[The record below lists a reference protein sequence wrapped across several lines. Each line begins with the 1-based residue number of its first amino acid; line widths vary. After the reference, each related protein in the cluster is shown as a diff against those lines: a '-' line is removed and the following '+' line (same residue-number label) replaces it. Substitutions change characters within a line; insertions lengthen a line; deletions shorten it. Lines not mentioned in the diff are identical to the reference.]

1 MIALPEYPAPNPKFP
16 PRGLENR
23 CFGFRPAFT
32 LIELMVVIVIIGI
45 LAAATTGVAVKVIAS
60 QRRAATQL
68 LVDTINNALATQA
81 SKLVDQTRK
90 LVDSTT
96 SGDVDT
102 EVLTQVINQWNLVF
116 ADNINNSPPAA
127 NPAINNQAY
136 KATMLNHGLNA
147 SSNTSSFNGLS
158 LPNGSK
164 VNGGGKNDP
173 TNLAFEKAFCL
184 YMVLKVGRFS
194 SLDPES
200 LGGNTIQFGSDGSR
214 KVPFLADQWGDPIYL
229 FPGNPFIPGT
239 PSTPSNPPKALSGN
253 L

>member
-1 MIALPEYPAPNPKFP
+1 M
-16 PRGLENR
+16 
-23 CFGFRPAFT
+23 
-32 LIELMVVIVIIGI
+32 IVIIGI

-200 LGGNTIQFGSDGSR
+200 LGEIPFNLGPTVHEKSHSSR
-214 KVPFLADQWGDPIYL
+214 ISGAT
-229 FPGNPFIPGT
+229 PFICFQET
-239 PSTPSNPPKALSGN
+239 PSFREPQALQATRPKL
-253 L
+253 

>member
-68 LVDTINNALATQA
+68 LVDTINNALSTQA

-90 LVDSTT
+90 AAILDASTDVDSQITI
-96 SGDVDT
+96 DVGK
-102 EVLTQVINQWNLVF
+102 QWNLVF
-116 ADNINNSPPAA
+116 VNTINGITASN
-127 NPAINNQAY
+127 NPAY
-136 KATMLNHGLNA
+136 FATMLNHSLNA
-147 SSNTSSFNGLS
+147 GSASFNGLS
-158 LPNGSK
+158 LPNGTT
-164 VNGGGKNDP
+164 VGGGGRNP
-173 TNLAFEKAFCL
+173 TNAEFEKAFIL

-214 KVPFLADQWGDPIYL
+214 KVPFLADQWGDPIYIL
-229 FPGNPFIPGT
+229 PSSPG
-239 PSTPSNPPKALSGN
+239 NPPKAFSGN

>member
-16 PRGLENR
+16 PRGLQNR

-90 LVDSTT
+90 AAILDASTDVDSQITI
-96 SGDVDT
+96 DVG
-102 EVLTQVINQWNLVF
+102 NQWNLVF
-116 ADNINNSPPAA
+116 VNTINGIT
-127 NPAINNQAY
+127 AINNPAY
-136 KATMLNHGLNA
+136 FATMLNHSLNA
-147 SSNTSSFNGLS
+147 GSASFNGLS

-184 YMVLKVGRFS
+184 YLVLKVGRFC

-214 KVPFLADQWGDPIYL
+214 KVPFLADQWGDPIYIL
-229 FPGNPFIPGT
+229 PSSPG
-239 PSTPSNPPKALSGN
+239 NPPKAFSGN

>member
-90 LVDSTT
+90 AAILDASTDVDSQIMI
-96 SGDVDT
+96 DVG
-102 EVLTQVINQWNLVF
+102 NQWNLVF
-116 ADNINNSPPAA
+116 VNTINGIT
-127 NPAINNQAY
+127 AINNPAY
-136 KATMLNHGLNA
+136 FATMLNHSLNA
-147 SSNTSSFNGLS
+147 GSASFNGLS

-173 TNLAFEKAFCL
+173 TLEAFEKAFCL
-184 YMVLKVGRFS
+184 YLVLKVGRFS

-229 FPGNPFIPGT
+229 VPEY
-239 PSTPSNPPKALSGN
+239 PSTPISPSNRLKALSGN

>member
-16 PRGLENR
+16 PRGLQNR

-81 SKLVDQTRK
+81 SKLVDQTRRS
-90 LVDSTT
+90 VDATT
-96 SGDVDT
+96 VGDADT
-102 EVLTQVINQWNLVF
+102 ETRDQIATQWRLIFVNTITG
-116 ADNINNSPPAA
+116 APPIY
-127 NPAINNQAY
+127 PAINNPAY
-136 KATMLNHGLNA
+136 RATMLQHGLDNL
-147 SSNTSSFNGLS
+147 SSTASFNRFS
-158 LPNGSK
+158 LPNGTT
-164 VNGGGKNDP
+164 VGAGGRNP
-173 TNLAFEKAFCL
+173 TEADFEASFCL
-184 YMVLKVGRFS
+184 YLVLKVGRFS

-200 LGGNTIQFGSDGSR
+200 LGGNTIQFGSKGTQ

-229 FPGNPFIPGT
+229 VPEY
-239 PSTPSNPPKALSGN
+239 PSTPISPSNRLKALSGN